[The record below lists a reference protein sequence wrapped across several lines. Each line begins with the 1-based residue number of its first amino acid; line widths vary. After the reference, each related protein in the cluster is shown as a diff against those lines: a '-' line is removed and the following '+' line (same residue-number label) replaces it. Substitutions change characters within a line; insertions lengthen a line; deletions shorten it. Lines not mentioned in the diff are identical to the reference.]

1 MKQITEAL
9 GHKTPRLLL
18 HMVKAAE
25 NNRVSWEYKEVKCPR
40 GDDRWKCLTVGRT
53 THLHFCPGRLWGC
66 SRGLGS
72 HPEIP
77 SITDQQAQGTAS
89 PAGGLTRRANS
100 VSKKARPPPLSPIV
114 PSWKCFHIWSSLTWI
129 YPSDLTLE
137 DTSSR
142 KPFLTV
148 SPTPTHQVCP
158 PTFPLQPIPLLWTET
173 FFLNT
178 CLRYWPVRFKRTAG
192 SHPVCF
198 QQPQCLG
205 THPGSSERRKRDC
218 RGGFLSSFSSRLY
231 RH

>member
-1 MKQITEAL
+1 MGVQGGEMSTWWWQVKMPDGGTDHTPAL
-9 GHKTPRLLL
+9 LSGAPLRLF
-18 HMVKAAE
+18 
-25 NNRVSWEYKEVKCPR
+25 SWTGESSWNTINHSP
-40 GDDRWKCLTVGRT
+40 
-53 THLHFCPGRLWGC
+53 
-66 SRGLGS
+66 
-72 HPEIP
+72 
-77 SITDQQAQGTAS
+77 AGTRQAS